1 MTNIKYF
8 SQFIGII
15 ILFLIFRI
23 LGLKYSSILSG
34 KIFEVL
40 GPLFR
45 SNKVSH
51 ANLTIAFPNLDNS
64 KKNVIIK
71 KMWNNYGKILAEYIF
86 IKKFRLSKNFS
97 KKIVI
102 ENQNELDTIKNDLKP
117 VIFVSGHFNNFEL
130 MAMHIEK
137 SGIDL
142 AAIYRPLNNKFL
154 NPIMESIRKKYI
166 CKKQIKKGISG
177 TKELLKNFKNGT
189 SIALMIDQRV
199 SEGIH
204 SNFFNKKALTTT
216 IPAQFIKKFNADVV
230 PIYIERQSG
239 NNFKIHVYKKMHFSE
254 NDNVD
259 TITQNLNNVLEK
271 MILKNPEQWIWT
283 HGRWK

>member
-102 ENQNELDTIKNDLKP
+102 ENQMN
-117 VIFVSGHFNNFEL
+117 
-130 MAMHIEK
+130 
-137 SGIDL
+137 
-142 AAIYRPLNNKFL
+142 
-154 NPIMESIRKKYI
+154 
-166 CKKQIKKGISG
+166 
-177 TKELLKNFKNGT
+177 
-189 SIALMIDQRV
+189 
-199 SEGIH
+199 
-204 SNFFNKKALTTT
+204 
-216 IPAQFIKKFNADVV
+216 
-230 PIYIERQSG
+230 
-239 NNFKIHVYKKMHFSE
+239 
-254 NDNVD
+254 
-259 TITQNLNNVLEK
+259 
-271 MILKNPEQWIWT
+271 
-283 HGRWK
+283 